1 MPGGEGKRDSEDGF
15 IVSIG
20 RRITDSIGWTA
31 AAEGSKLGQ
40 DRMKSRERYRQAKQI
55 DTALG
60 RTGEDWKEKDKAWMG
75 TCACN
80 VHVCNHQIAP
90 PRGTNIGWASYF
102 TLLHAFSVIFFV
114 LVHDYTDVHSYM

>member
-1 MPGGEGKRDSEDGF
+1 MYMYFSLRFARQIKLAKLQGVNPCLGERGKGTRKTDLLFLLAEG
-15 IVSIG
+15 VP
-20 RRITDSIGWTA
+20 DSIGWTA
-31 AAEGSKLGQ
+31 PAEGSKLGQ

-90 PRGTNIGWASYF
+90 PRGTNIGWASY
-102 TLLHAFSVIFFV
+102 
-114 LVHDYTDVHSYM
+114 

>member
-60 RTGEDWKEKDKAWMG
+60 RVARIGRKKIRHGWAH
-75 TCACN
+75 
-80 VHVCNHQIAP
+80 VHVM
-90 PRGTNIGWASYF
+90 
-102 TLLHAFSVIFFV
+102 
-114 LVHDYTDVHSYM
+114 YMYAIIK